1 MPLPTNDPKQWNRLD
16 DQTKKKK
23 LFSLNPVLL
32 SDKQFDTL
40 RKDHNI
46 DSEKDKE
53 LSQERV
59 DLLKKN
65 LKRYFSLDNILV
77 NYIDLKYN
85 EIWSKSFMK
94 KIKKQMKE

>member
-1 MPLPTNDPKQWNRLD
+1 MGIGINQSQLENLLLDFFNLFLVASYILYFRNPIFCLDMKKVFWLMPLPTNDPKQWNRLD

-53 LSQERV
+53 LS
-59 DLLKKN
+59 
-65 LKRYFSLDNILV
+65 
-77 NYIDLKYN
+77 
-85 EIWSKSFMK
+85 
-94 KIKKQMKE
+94 